1 VGVGGRAPAIHSQAL
16 SRAGPTASMATRA
29 ELSPQLTGT
38 IRAGEHTSWWARSS
52 TVAFLILGYLALH
65 LALRLALGA
74 TLGIDDAEQALFA
87 QSWSWG
93 YRFRQPPLF
102 TWLALPLFE
111 GLGPGILALSVLR
124 YALLGITFL
133 AMYAVARRWVGE
145 PRLAA
150 LAVFSFALI
159 YVFAFYSHHDLTHT
173 TALGALLALTFLAF
187 ARLVERPG
195 LSAYLVLGACV
206 GLGML
211 AKWNYVMLAGG
222 LLLACLARP
231 DFRPLVL
238 SWKALPA
245 VALAGL
251 LVAPTALWVLA
262 QGHSVGSV
270 SSDILVAGEPEGRL
284 ATVAAGALAL
294 AKSTILFPQ
303 PFLVLFLLV
312 FGASMWRALRVPR
325 PASPTPARPVVD
337 PEFLLLLIALTLALH
352 ALLIPLAGAVVFSE
366 RWMQP
371 ALMILPLALF
381 ALLARRPPSP
391 RAVRAFL
398 ALALASVVLVLG
410 VRIGQYALGAD
421 WCGKCRHLVPFAEL
435 AEGLKAQ
442 GFTRGTIVVPPEEFH
457 IGGNLRV
464 AFPDS
469 RVVDPAYPPA
479 IWPAP
484 GEGQCLVVWRPQR
497 DDDRARIEAFL
508 AAELAVPPGAPF
520 AHGQVDAPMPGS
532 ATRRHALAFALLP
545 GGAGSCR

>member
-1 VGVGGRAPAIHSQAL
+1 
-16 SRAGPTASMATRA
+16 MATRA
-29 ELSPQLTGT
+29 GLSPHLAGAAAAT
-38 IRAGEHTSWWARSS
+38 RAGMAWWAQPS
-52 TVAFLILGYLALH
+52 TVTALILGYLAVH
-65 LALRLALGA
+65 LLTRLALGP

-87 QSWSWG
+87 QGWSWG

-102 TWLALPLFE
+102 TWLVLPLFE
-111 GLGPGILALSVLR
+111 GLGPGILALSLLR
-124 YALLGITFL
+124 YALLAVTFI

-150 LAVFSFALI
+150 LAAYSFALI
-159 YVFAFYSHHDLTHT
+159 YVFAFYAHHDLTHT

-195 LSAYLVLGACV
+195 LGAYLALGACV

-231 DFRPLVL
+231 DLRPLVL

-245 VALAGL
+245 MTLAGL
-251 LVAPTALWVLA
+251 LVAPTGLWILA
-262 QGHSVGSV
+262 HGHSVGSV
-270 SSDILVAGEPEGRL
+270 SSDILVAGEPEGL
-284 ATVAAGALAL
+284 AITLAAGTLAL
-294 AKSTILFPQ
+294 LKSTLLFPQ

-312 FGASMWRALRVPR
+312 FGAGLWRAMREPR
-325 PASPTPARPVVD
+325 PAKAAVD
-337 PEFLLLLIALTLALH
+337 PEFLLLLIGVTLILH
-352 ALLIPLAGAVVFSE
+352 ALLIPLAGATVFSE

-371 ALMILPLALF
+371 ALMILPVALF
-381 ALLARRPPSP
+381 ALLARRPPSS

-398 ALALASVVLVLG
+398 GMVVVTVAVVLG
-410 VRIGQYALGAD
+410 VRVAQYALGAE

-435 AEGLKAQ
+435 AEELKAQ
-442 GFTRGTIVVPPEEFH
+442 GFVQGTIVVPPDEFH

-469 RVVDPAYPPA
+469 RVVDPAYPQD

-484 GEGQCLVVWRPQR
+484 GEGQCLLVWRPQR
-497 DDDRARIEAFL
+497 DDDRARIETFL
-508 AAELAVPPGAPF
+508 ATAMAVPAGAPSVE
-520 AHGQVDAPMPGS
+520 GQVDAPMPGS
-532 ATRRHALAFALLP
+532 TSRRHALAFALLP
-545 GGAGSCR
+545 GGAGTCR